1 MSKRAEVCTSII
13 TANGNEVFGDDCV
26 RNAYRNEF
34 QQRLEMEEGSSDMK
48 EYQKKTKLVT
58 DMLMFKLTE
67 AKEENFR
74 WEELSKVLKTIK
86 RGKAVGLD
94 EIPGEVL
101 ADCSKEVE
109 NAMLS
114 AMNDIKKKHEIPKQ
128 WERVSITTIY
138 KEKGSQKEL
147 VNHRGIFLTPVLSK
161 VFERLICLRIE
172 PFMERMSKFQAGSR
186 KNRSVMD
193 QLFILRSLTNHAI
206 YLKSP
211 LYITFYDFKQ
221 CFDKLG
227 LDDSMLAL
235 WKLGVETEMLPL
247 IRKMNS
253 QAEISVKTPM
263 GFAESF
269 NIKSLVKQGTVIG
282 PLLCSA
288 SIAEFCEECGPG
300 GAGIG
305 KTTIRTLAFVDDII
319 NINSDVV
326 DVLSSH
332 ERIKCFSEKKN
343 LPLSPQ
349 SAAYLH

>member
-1 MSKRAEVCTSII
+1 MKKINSFAKCGKIQRTVAKVYRDALLKSQAKEVAISRNERIRKTVKLLIKNGKFSSENFWKLRKSLSKRAEVCTSII

-74 WEELSKVLKTIK
+74 WEELSKVLKTLK

-138 KEKGSQKEL
+138 KGKGSQKEL

-172 PFMERMSKFQAGSR
+172 PFMERMSK
-186 KNRSVMD
+186 
-193 QLFILRSLTNHAI
+193 
-206 YLKSP
+206 Y
-211 LYITFYDFKQ
+211 
-221 CFDKLG
+221 
-227 LDDSMLAL
+227 
-235 WKLGVETEMLPL
+235 
-247 IRKMNS
+247 
-253 QAEISVKTPM
+253 QAEVSWTSC
-263 GFAESF
+263 SF
-269 NIKSLVKQGTVIG
+269 YEV
-282 PLLCSA
+282 
-288 SIAEFCEECGPG
+288 
-300 GAGIG
+300 
-305 KTTIRTLAFVDDII
+305 
-319 NINSDVV
+319 
-326 DVLSSH
+326 
-332 ERIKCFSEKKN
+332 
-343 LPLSPQ
+343 
-349 SAAYLH
+349 

>member
-13 TANGNEVFGDDCV
+13 TSNGNEVFGDDCV

-74 WEELSKVLKTIK
+74 WEELSKVLKTLK

-101 ADCSKEVE
+101 TDCSKEVE

-138 KEKGSQKEL
+138 KGKGSQKEL

-193 QLFILRSLTNHAI
+193 QLLILRSMTNHAI

-227 LDDSMLAL
+227 LDDSILAL

-247 IRKMNS
+247 IRMWSWRGWNWEYDQQNS
-253 QAEISVKTPM
+253 
-263 GFAESF
+263 GF
-269 NIKSLVKQGTVIG
+269 
-282 PLLCSA
+282 
-288 SIAEFCEECGPG
+288 CG
-300 GAGIG
+300 
-305 KTTIRTLAFVDDII
+305 
-319 NINSDVV
+319 
-326 DVLSSH
+326 
-332 ERIKCFSEKKN
+332 
-343 LPLSPQ
+343 
-349 SAAYLH
+349 